1 MAREEYIKRNI
12 DKTII
17 DWFKGTSKALMI
29 LGARQIGKT
38 ESIKHFL
45 KSQFGIE
52 EDERLPI
59 LNIETTPGVK
69 EAIISGKAEGG
80 SSFIRNLFAN
90 AGVYADLD
98 ICKVVFIDEIQA
110 ISNSKKNMAKEEIKA
125 IMSKLM
131 EEDGFRFIFSGS
143 LLGAKIGN
151 LEEFT
156 KELPGG
162 ITHSRMYPISFAE
175 FVEYADGNRKRIE
188 TVRDEI
194 FSSKTIDEDNHIYL
208 LKKFAEYSFVGGMP
222 KSVLAYFDN
231 DGFMVSNSM
240 DAISTLVDDYIQDT
254 EKYYEDELNADIGI
268 NIFEYLLSGLKEND
282 KKRLMKKLNDDPER
296 ILYEFIIDS
305 DVGLLVKDIEELTL
319 PISEQKKPKTYFN
332 DVGFMRL
339 LIKRSLEKYKKFE
352 DTPKGLKDYFDVRNL
367 DDVKNDFLN
376 LVDNNGGAKMNGVGH
391 IFEQIIAQ
399 DMKSNSYSF
408 AYSYK
413 KKPVES
419 ELEFIL
425 IDDYSAIEVKSG
437 GFEDYPSSLEYAKT
451 GKKVF
456 FLTMLPYL
464 GEYKTNFILLPIYAL
479 CFLNQ
484 KELLSVIF
492 KEVGIRAKEL
502 LLNGKL
508 PNTKGFC

>member
-1 MAREEYIKRNI
+1 
-12 DKTII
+12 
-17 DWFKGTSKALMI
+17 
-29 LGARQIGKT
+29 
-38 ESIKHFL
+38 
-45 KSQFGIE
+45 
-52 EDERLPI
+52 
-59 LNIETTPGVK
+59 
-69 EAIISGKAEGG
+69 
-80 SSFIRNLFAN
+80 
-90 AGVYADLD
+90 
-98 ICKVVFIDEIQA
+98 
-110 ISNSKKNMAKEEIKA
+110 
-125 IMSKLM
+125 
-131 EEDGFRFIFSGS
+131 
-143 LLGAKIGN
+143 
-151 LEEFT
+151 
-156 KELPGG
+156 
-162 ITHSRMYPISFAE
+162 
-175 FVEYADGNRKRIE
+175 
-188 TVRDEI
+188 
-194 FSSKTIDEDNHIYL
+194 
-208 LKKFAEYSFVGGMP
+208 MP

-231 DGFMVSNSM
+231 DGFMISNSM

-282 KKRLMKKLNDDPER
+282 KKRLMKKLNDDPDR

-305 DVGLLVKDIEELTL
+305 DVGLLVKNIEELTL

-339 LIKRSLEKYKKFE
+339 LIKQSFEKYKKFE
-352 DTPKGLKDYFDVRNL
+352 DTPKGLKDYFDVRSL

-376 LVDNNGGAKMNGVGH
+376 LVDNNGGAKMNGVGR

-408 AYSYK
+408 ACLYK

-492 KEVGIRAKEL
+492 KEAGNRAKEL

>member
-1 MAREEYIKRNI
+1 MVREKYIKRSI

-17 DWFKGTSKALMI
+17 GWFKGTNKALMI

-38 ESIKHFL
+38 ESVKHFL

-69 EAIISGKAEGG
+69 EAIISGKVEGG

-110 ISNSKKNMAKEEIKA
+110 ISNSKKNTSKEEIKA

-131 EEDGFRFIFSGS
+131 EEDEFRFIFSGS

-162 ITHSRMYPISFAE
+162 ITHSRMYPINIAE
-175 FVEYADGNRKRIE
+175 FIEYADGNRERIE
-188 TVRDEI
+188 TVRNEI

-254 EKYYEDELNADIGI
+254 EKYYEDELNADIEI

-296 ILYEFIIDS
+296 ILYEFIIES
-305 DVGLLVKDIEELTL
+305 DVGLLVKNIEELTL
-319 PISEQKKPKTYFN
+319 PISKQKKPKTYFN

-339 LIKRSLEKYKKFE
+339 LIKQSLEKHKKFE

-367 DDVKNDFLN
+367 DDVKDDFFKLI
-376 LVDNNGGAKMNGVGH
+376 DNKGGTKMNGVGR

-399 DMKSNSYSF
+399 DMKSNSYVF

-413 KKPVES
+413 KKPVER

-425 IDDYSAIEVKSG
+425 LDDYSAIEVKSG
-437 GFEDYPSSLEYAKT
+437 DFDDYPSSAEYAET

-464 GEYKTNFILLPIYAL
+464 GEYKTNFILLPIYSL
-479 CFLNQ
+479 CFLTQ
-484 KELLSVIF
+484 VELLAISF
-492 KEVGIRAKEL
+492 KDVGNQATKVLESR
-502 LLNGKL
+502 KL
-508 PNTKGFC
+508 PNTKGFY